1 MAGLPSSAIRPQT
14 QVDGDEEKRKR
25 ATKAFGS
32 IVKVS
37 LLRDPKIPKTGG
49 EGEAARK
56 QIGATGS
63 PKTLLNSATRF

>member
-1 MAGLPSSAIRPQT
+1 MAGLPPSARRPQT

-25 ATKAFGS
+25 AAKAFGS
-32 IVKVS
+32 IAKVS
-37 LLRDPKIPKTGG
+37 LLRDPKIPTTGG
-49 EGEAARK
+49 EGELARR